1 MQKTNLESNEVD
13 QYATPFLQMPKKKK
27 LKQYQTFNS

>member
-13 QYATPFLQMPKKKK
+13 QYATPFPQMPKKN
-27 LKQYQTFNS
+27 FEAVSNF

>member
-13 QYATPFLQMPKKKK
+13 QYATPFLQMPKKK